1 MPNDRTAFFYG
12 TLMALSVLQRV
23 TSHPSA
29 SPLKIRPAIL
39 PHHRRHRIRSADYP
53 AILPVPSP
61 QTHSSSKPAASDPQ
75 SSSSAGGVRGTY
87 VTGLST
93 ADIRRLDI
101 FEGSEY
107 ERRKVKV
114 RLLRVAEG
122 KMHSNHHGGEEGE
135 EEEEEEVETE
145 TYVWTASPAELED
158 GEWDF
163 EEFVREKMWRWA
175 DPGEDVDS
183 GFADVGDA
191 VGEVEGVGRDPTGG
205 RGAGGFEREVVRS
218 AV

>member
-1 MPNDRTAFFYG
+1 M
-12 TLMALSVLQRV
+12 
-23 TSHPSA
+23 
-29 SPLKIRPAIL
+29 
-39 PHHRRHRIRSADYP
+39 
-53 AILPVPSP
+53 
-61 QTHSSSKPAASDPQ
+61 
-75 SSSSAGGVRGTY
+75 
-87 VTGLST
+87 
-93 ADIRRLDI
+93 RRLDI

-107 ERRKVKV
+107 ERKKVKV
-114 RLLRVAEG
+114 RLLRVAREDTVHG
-122 KMHSNHHGGEEGE
+122 SHHGGDKK

-191 VGEVEGVGRDPTGG
+191 VGEVEGVRRDPTGG
-205 RGAGGFEREVVRS
+205 RGGGGFEREVVRS